1 MKIDAHQHFWRYSPQ
16 AHAWIDGSME
26 AIRRDFLPD
35 DLAPLL
41 EAAGIGASVAVQAEQ
56 SAAETQWLLSLAD
69 AHPFIR
75 GVVGW
80 ADLQSPDVEAELRA
94 LAAHPRLRGIR
105 HIVQDEPDDRFLLRP
120 EFVRGVRALAA
131 SGLTYDILIYPRQIA
146 AAIELTQMLPGQPFV
161 IDHLAKPRIR
171 DREVH
176 EWAKGIAALARQH
189 NVFCKLSG
197 MVTEADWSR
206 WTEDDLR
213 PYIDVIFDWFPA
225 ERIMFGSDW
234 PVCMLAAPYERV
246 AIVVTSYLDQVAPAA
261 REAVLGETAA
271 RFYGLADG
279 G

>member
-16 AHAWIDGSME
+16 THAWIDGSME

-41 EAAGIGASVAVQAEQ
+41 EAAGFDASVAVQAEQ

-171 DREVH
+171 DGEVH
-176 EWAKGIAALARQH
+176 EWAKGMAALARQH

-225 ERIMFGSDW
+225 QRIMFGSDW

-246 AIVVTSYLDQVAPAA
+246 AAVVTSYLDQVAPAA